1 MIRRLLFIALFSLFS
16 LADSQA
22 QSLRASSSTTV
33 IEPGARAHFLEN
45 SIRFELPLAASAG
58 PGVHATIWILAPDG
72 KRSGVTAVDVHEGSA
87 KIIAIV
93 PRPTEPDGKP
103 VVKLDWYRIAY
114 SVQAPG
120 AAATE
125 GIVALAVVAPNAM
138 ELRLVRPAYPETGHP
153 IEVRVYAC
161 NPVTKSPLG
170 NVHLTGTLEV
180 EAASSAEEKRSKS
193 TVVREG
199 TTDETGETWLRFPK
213 KSAAIE
219 SVTIQV
225 HGVLMDEGGGQAE
238 ATIESEL
245 TQWDRASIH
254 IETDKP
260 LHKPGET
267 VHLRALVF
275 HDGAAVPN
283 AAFTMTIKDPEEKVV
298 AAVPLTTNRF
308 GIVAYDWK
316 TNEHVAVGDYTV
328 RVGDGEDSEHSNYQ
342 TEQIPIRRYEL
353 PEFAVQVRTDRG
365 AYLDGQSAVVRIHAG
380 YLFGKPVSAGS
391 VRLGLADDHEW
402 NPKTREWDKSDKP
415 EQSATLDSNGDAE
428 LRLDLKDKFEDFKD
442 RDYERY
448 EDLDYRAIVTDPR
461 SGRSEP
467 RKFLVRLTHDPVHIY
482 IRLLGGSDKEGE
494 FLVTANAAEGG
505 PVARKVTLDWVDD
518 DSHATRAATVTTNQY
533 GLGKV
538 HLRCPARSDGSCGHE
553 YKIRLAVREPNG
565 RASSFDDTLYL
576 DPTNAWFSV
585 SRSLL
590 KPNQPIEA
598 ILHASK
604 GTTLDVQVHSR
615 DGLIKQWQ
623 THMKSGIEPV
633 NLEANS
639 AFHGLITLSAC
650 EIKTMASTMWRGP
663 CAYKSVL
670 YPQDRALKVKLEGL
684 RPSYAPGAEVLAG
697 LNLHGVA
704 GVLGVS
710 VFDTAVEQRST
721 TENEENDRSRSA
733 GWWQDDSN
741 VSGMTEEDLNSID
754 MSQPTPDGLDLVA
767 EALIGRSAVQTWWV
781 TTNEDDDEEHI
792 YQSQMEASLKPL
804 GVAVIAARLPHFPAN
819 LEELRSLARARGLS
833 DALLKDSWDTPYKPS
848 TAVDGSV
855 EVLKLISAG
864 PDKKF
869 GTNDDFELELAQR
882 NVFAAAGDR
891 LTELLRKAVASGHPL
906 PGTVEGLK
914 QLAHDGGLD
923 LVSQADATLDRNGN
937 PYRYAISVWGRFYS
951 VQVYEHEQSE
961 KPVNPADDWNIWNSP
976 AIDYFARTEARL
988 SSAIESW
995 EAAGNLFPE
1004 TEAEARRAFAAAGI
1018 DFDAL
1023 HDPLGKPL
1031 KLWVGQVTNYSRV
1044 ESVKAAESVQSKTIF
1059 ATHQMRAVQVLRQSE
1074 SDGSRVIRE
1083 AIAQFLH
1090 PISEQSGADLK
1101 PRPVLEGVFNGNTG
1115 AIGGTVTDQTGAI
1128 VAGANVKVTNAF
1140 GELIATVNTQADGT
1154 YLVHELTPGLMTV
1167 EVSAKGFEVFLIHE
1181 VLISSASLTSVDV
1194 QLNVGAESTTVTVEA
1209 DAIPVQTDSS
1219 AVSAIVAGQTGR
1231 VRISSPTF
1239 TPRLRHV
1246 FEETAYWSPSLE
1258 TSATGR
1264 AHLHFTLPDSLTTW
1278 KLHALAS
1285 TTDGRVGVLDRTFKT
1300 FQPFFV
1306 DLDAPL
1312 VLTVGDEITL
1322 PVNLRNYTSKPISLP
1337 VTLKPADWI
1346 SPLTP
1351 AKVDATV
1358 PSNGTAPVTFGFRAT
1373 KAVET
1378 GPLNINAANAHE
1390 GDAVEKTVRVHP
1402 DGEPRAVAVSELLRG
1417 RSTSMAL
1424 DLPAD
1429 TVPGSIHAELRLYP
1443 NLGAHLLQSIKAVLE
1458 RPYGCGE
1465 QTLSSTYP
1473 SLLFLELL
1481 KEAKTGSPA
1490 ESEAKDYLQLGYDRL
1505 LGYFGTGG
1513 GLTYWGKSEEAPDP
1527 ALTAYGIEFLT
1538 EAEPYVPVDQRRI
1551 VDSVN
1556 WLVSNQQADGSWKP
1570 HYGATSAGLNLY
1582 VAAVLARTLAANEPV
1597 TVLSPDLRERAKK
1610 AVKLAAKWA
1619 ANSAAAVHD
1628 PYANAL
1634 RLRLGPE
1641 GANPAALRAELVNEA
1656 SQDRYGVHWSS
1667 QNSSPFY
1674 GWGHAGD
1681 LETTAL
1687 VVGALNQSSA
1697 FGGDASAVNDGLLY
1711 LLRNQDRY
1719 GIWYSGQATVRVL
1732 QALLPMAIA
1741 QLRAPMGSSEI
1752 HLSINGVALS
1762 QQEEEALRADAK
1774 LLEAPRT
1781 MDLTALLKA
1790 ESNTLELTSTS
1801 DAALASVEAS
1811 ASFYV
1816 PWQGNR
1822 TPERAKT
1829 QTGTDFGLDFGSSC
1843 NAADA
1848 RVGQPVNCTVDVRR
1862 FGSGGYGMLLAE
1874 VGLPPGADVDRAS
1887 LGKLLDN
1894 WEISRYE
1901 LQPDR
1906 VVFYLWS
1913 WKAEGEHLGFS
1924 FTPRYPIRAKAA
1936 PSTLSDYYNP
1946 DVKVVLAPQTY
1957 TVSDRMS
1964 K

>member
-1 MIRRLLFIALFSLFS
+1 MIKRLLFLSLFS
-16 LADSQA
+16 MFALADFHA
-22 QSLRASSSTTV
+22 QSLTASSSTAV
-33 IEPGARAHFLEN
+33 IEAGARASFQQD
-45 SIRFELPLAASAG
+45 SIRFELPLAVPAG
-58 PGVHATIWILAPDG
+58 PGVHATVWILAPDG
-72 KRSGVTAVDVHEGSA
+72 KQTGVTAVDMREGSA

-114 SVQAPG
+114 RVQAPG

-125 GIVALAVVAPNAM
+125 GIVAVGVVAPNAM
-138 ELRLVRPAYPETGHP
+138 ELRLVRPASLISGQP

-161 NPVTKSPLG
+161 NPVTKAPLR
-170 NVHLTGTLEV
+170 NVHLTGALELL
-180 EAASSAEEKRSKS
+180 AASSSEEKRSKA

-199 TTDETGETWLRFPK
+199 TTDETGEAWLRFPK
-213 KSAAIE
+213 KSPAIE

-225 HGVLMDEGGGQAE
+225 HGMLGDEGGGQTE
-238 ATIESEL
+238 ATIEAEL

-283 AAFTMTIKDPEEKVV
+283 AAFTITIKDPEDKVV
-298 AAVPLTTNRF
+298 AAVPVTTNRF

-316 TNEHVAVGDYTV
+316 TNEHLEVGDYSV
-328 RVGDGEDSEHSNYQ
+328 RVGDGEDSEHSSYQ
-342 TEQIPIRRYEL
+342 TENIRIRRYEL

-365 AYLDGQSAVVRIHAG
+365 AYLAWQSAVVRIHAG
-380 YLFGKPVSAGS
+380 YLFGKPVSAGT

-402 NPKTREWDKSDKP
+402 NPKTREWEKSDKP
-415 EQSATLDSNGDAE
+415 EQTATLDSNGDAE
-428 LRLDLKDKFEDFKD
+428 LHLDLKGNFEEFKD

-448 EDLDYRAIVTDPR
+448 EDVDYRAIVTDLS

-467 RKFLVRLTHDPVHIY
+467 RRFLVRLTHDPVHIY
-482 IRLLGGSDKEGE
+482 VRSLGGGDKEGD
-494 FLVTANAAEGG
+494 FLVTANAAEGA
-505 PVARKVTLDWVDD
+505 PVTRKVTLDWVDD

-533 GLGKV
+533 GLAKA
-538 HLRCPARSDGSCGHE
+538 HLRYPAHDENNGRQ
-553 YKIRLAVREPNG
+553 YKIRLAERDLDG
-565 RASSFDDTLYL
+565 RVSSFDDTLFL
-576 DPTNAWFSV
+576 EPTNAWFSV

-598 ILHASK
+598 VLHALR

-663 CAYKSVL
+663 CAHKSVL
-670 YPQDRALKVKLEGL
+670 YPEDRALKVKLEGL
-684 RPSYAPGAEVLAG
+684 RPSYAPGTEVQAR
-697 LNLHGVA
+697 LNLQGVA
-704 GVLGVS
+704 GVMGVS

-721 TENEENDRSRSA
+721 TENDENDRWRSA

-741 VSGMTEEDLNSID
+741 ISGMTEEDLNKID
-754 MSQPTPDGLDLVA
+754 MSQPIPDGLDLAA
-767 EALIGRSAVQTWWV
+767 EALIGGSAVQTWWV
-781 TTNEDDDEEHI
+781 TTSEDDSEERI

-804 GVAVIAARLPHFPAN
+804 GVAVMAARTPHFPVS
-819 LEELRSLARARGLS
+819 LEGLQAVARAAGLN
-833 DALLKDSWDTPYKPS
+833 DALLKDPWDTPYKVS
-848 TAVDGSV
+848 TAVDGSD

-869 GTNDDFELELAQR
+869 VTNDDFELELAQR
-882 NVFAAAGDR
+882 NVFAAAGER
-891 LTELLRKAVASGHPL
+891 LAELLRKAVAAGHPL

-914 QLAHDGGLD
+914 QLARDGGLD
-923 LVSQADATLDRNGN
+923 LDSQQDATLDRNGN
-937 PYRYAISVWGRFYS
+937 PYRYAISVRGRFYS
-951 VQVYEHEQSE
+951 VQVYEHQKDE
-961 KPVNPADDWNIWNSP
+961 KPVNPANDSNIWSSP
-976 AIDYFARTEARL
+976 AIDYLAHTEARL
-988 SSAIESW
+988 SEALQSW

-1004 TEAEARRAFAAAGI
+1004 TETEARRTFAAGGI

-1023 HDPLGKPL
+1023 HDPLGKPF
-1031 KLWVGQVTNYSRV
+1031 KLWVGQVTDYSRV
-1044 ESVKAAESVQSKTIF
+1044 ESVKAADNVKSKTIF
-1059 ATHQMRAVQVLRQSE
+1059 VTHQMRAVQVLRESE
-1074 SDGSRVIRE
+1074 ADGNRVAGE

-1090 PISEQSGADLK
+1090 PISEQSGRDLN
-1101 PRPVLEGVFNGNTG
+1101 PRPVVEGVFNGNTG

-1128 VAGANVKVTNAF
+1128 ISGANIKVTRSF
-1140 GELIATVNTQADGT
+1140 GALIATVKTEEDGT
-1154 YLVHELTPGLMTV
+1154 YLVRDLTSGPVTV
-1167 EVSAKGFEVFLIHE
+1167 EVSAKGFEAFVIHE

-1194 QLNVGAESTTVTVEA
+1194 QLSVGAASMTVTVEA
-1209 DAIPVQTDSS
+1209 DAIPVQTDSN
-1219 AVSAIVAGQTGR
+1219 AVSAVVAAQTGR

-1239 TPRLRHV
+1239 TPRVRHV
-1246 FEETAYWSPSLE
+1246 FEETAYWAPSLE
-1258 TSATGR
+1258 TSAAGR
-1264 AHLHFTLPDSLTTW
+1264 ASLHFTLPDSLTTW

-1285 TTDGRVGVLDRTFKT
+1285 TTDGRLGVLDRTFKT

-1306 DLDAPL
+1306 DLDAPQ

-1322 PVNLRNYTSKPISLP
+1322 PVNLRNYTARQIALP
-1337 VTLKPADWI
+1337 VTLKPAGWM
-1346 SPLTP
+1346 SLLTP
-1351 AKVDATV
+1351 AKVDASV
-1358 PSNGTAPVTFGFRAT
+1358 PSNGTAPVIFGFRAT
-1373 KAVET
+1373 KAVEA
-1378 GPLNINAANAHE
+1378 GSLNINAANAHE

-1402 DGEPRAVAVSELLRG
+1402 DGEPRAVAVSGLLRG
-1417 RSTSMAL
+1417 RSTTLAL

-1429 TVPGSIHAELRLYP
+1429 AVPGSIHAVLRLYP
-1443 NLGAHLLQSIKAVLE
+1443 NLGAHILQSMKAVLE

-1473 SLLFLELL
+1473 SLLLLELL
-1481 KEAKTGSPA
+1481 KATKSSSSLENEAQN
-1490 ESEAKDYLQLGYDRL
+1490 YLQLGYDRL

-1513 GLTYWGKSEEAPDP
+1513 GLTYWGRSEEAPDP

-1538 EAEPYVPVDQRRI
+1538 EAEPYLHVDQSRI
-1551 VDSVN
+1551 GDAVN

-1570 HYGATSAGLNLY
+1570 HYGGTSADLNLY
-1582 VAAVLARTLAANEPV
+1582 VAAELARTLAANESA
-1597 TVLSPDLRERAKK
+1597 TGLSPDLRERAKK
-1610 AVKLAAKWA
+1610 AVKLAVKWA
-1619 ANSAAAVHD
+1619 ANSAVAVHD

-1634 RLRLGPE
+1634 RFRLGPE
-1641 GANPAALRAELVNEA
+1641 SANFAALRAELVSEA
-1656 SQDRYGVHWSS
+1656 ARDRYGVHWSS
-1667 QNSSPFY
+1667 QNASPFY

-1687 VVGALNQSSA
+1687 VVDALNQSSVT
-1697 FGGDASAVNDGLLY
+1697 GGDASAVNDGLLY
-1711 LLRNQDRY
+1711 MLRNQDRY

-1741 QLRAPMGSSEI
+1741 QMRAPAGSSEV
-1752 HLSINGVALS
+1752 HLAINGVPLS
-1762 QQEEEALRADAK
+1762 YKDAEALRADAK

-1790 ESNTLELTSTS
+1790 GSNTLELTSAS
-1801 DAALASVEAS
+1801 DAALTSVDAS

-1816 PWQGNR
+1816 PWQGNAA
-1822 TPERAKT
+1822 PEKAKT
-1829 QTGTDFGLDFGSSC
+1829 QTGTDFGLDFGYSC

-1848 RVGQPVNCTVDVRR
+1848 RVGQPINCTVDVRR

-1874 VGLPPGADVDRAS
+1874 MGLPPGVDVDRAS
-1887 LGKLLDN
+1887 LGRLLDN
-1894 WEISRYE
+1894 WAISHYE

-1913 WKAEGEHLGFS
+1913 WKAEGAHFGFS
-1924 FTPRYPIRAKAA
+1924 FTPRYAIKAKAA
-1936 PSTLSDYYNP
+1936 PSRLSDYYNP
-1946 DVKVVLAPQTY
+1946 DVSVVLAPQTFA
-1957 TVSDRMS
+1957 VSDRLR